1 MQVLLNIGL
10 ESKTLGK
17 IAPVTAISAA
27 RLNGLTVTRTAVVQ
41 SDTEPTLV
49 LEVTMH
55 GHDSVENTRTLR
67 RLAEDLGQ
75 DCIAVYCQVP
85 IANFG
90 ALVGPRAAEWGPFN
104 PEFFFLLDGARL
116 QQPVAKAA

>member
-27 RLNGLTVTRTAVVQ
+27 QLRWLNVTGSKLVQ

-49 LEVTMH
+49 LEVKTSMDLIFFDNVMH
-55 GHDSVENTRTLR
+55 Q
-67 RLAEDLGQ
+67 LAQDLDQ
-75 DCIAVYCQVP
+75 DCIAWWVGQ
-85 IANFG
+85 FDLG
-90 ALVGPRAAEWGPFN
+90 RLTGPRAAEWGEFN
-104 PEFFFLLDGARL
+104 LELFFLLDGTRL
-116 QQPVAKAA
+116 QEPVAKAA

>member
-1 MQVLLNIGL
+1 MQFLLNIGL

-49 LEVTMH
+49 
-55 GHDSVENTRTLR
+55 VEAQMSAVRAVRAIHT
-67 RLAEDLGQ
+67 LAEDLGQ
-75 DCIAVYCQVP
+75 DCIAAYYP
-85 IANFG
+85 GDAG
-90 ALVGPRAAEWGPFN
+90 WLLVGPRATEWGPFN
-104 PEFFFLLDGARL
+104 PEFFLLLDGTRL
-116 QQPVAKAA
+116 QTPAAKAA